1 VPAGKCTY
9 NGGVL
14 QTSDMQQPCNFHFL
28 LTANVHLQF
37 LVDLGCA
44 SLSGGERVERGEKC
58 TRLCWLMVLVRRVRV
73 GVDG

>member
-28 LTANVHLQF
+28 LTVDVHLLF
-37 LVDLGCA
+37 LWDLGCA
-44 SLSGGERVERGEKC
+44 SLRGGESAERGEIVIIV
-58 TRLCWLMVLVRRVRV
+58 VLP
-73 GVDG
+73 DGAGMKG